1 VPAEADLSPSDRYFS
16 FQFFEAVVF
25 KADVVFHEVFDVIEI
40 LVYLAEAVE
49 PRFGFARSSEVAQK
63 IPCLC
68 KFLG

>member
-1 VPAEADLSPSDRYFS
+1 LFP
-16 FQFFEAVVF
+16 FFDAVVF

-49 PRFGFARSSEVAQK
+49 PRFGLVRGSEVAQK